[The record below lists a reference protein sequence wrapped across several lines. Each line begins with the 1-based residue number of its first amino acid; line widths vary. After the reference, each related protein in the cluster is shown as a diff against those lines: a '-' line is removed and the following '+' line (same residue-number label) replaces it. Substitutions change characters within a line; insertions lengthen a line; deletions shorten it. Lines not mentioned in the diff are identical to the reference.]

1 MSFHGF
7 PRGTLYTPVP
17 NPLFGPL
24 LEAIEDLTELKCTL
38 RALWVLHQKKGYPR
52 FITSGELAADPVLL
66 KGLKGI
72 EGPPKDSIRHG
83 MKMAVARGSFL
94 SLEVDLEGRL
104 EELFLLNDEPGQRA
118 VAMIQR
124 GDTDLKGVVPRAE
137 MVGEPTGP
145 RPNIFTLYEQNIGIL
160 TPILAEEMK
169 ETELSYPWPWIEE
182 AFKIA
187 AGRNKRSWRYIEAT
201 LRRWA
206 GEGKDDGE
214 SGRYSQKA
222 PAKERLV
229 EYLRER
235 GRLPE
240 S

>member
-1 MSFHGF
+1 MTFPGF

-24 LEAIEDLTELKCTL
+24 LESIEDLAELKCTV
-38 RALWVLHQKKGYPR
+38 RALWLLHQKKGYPR
-52 FITSGELAADPVLL
+52 FITAGELAADPVLL
-66 KGLKGI
+66 TGLKSLD
-72 EGPPKDSIRHG
+72 GPPKESILRG
-83 MKMAVARGSFL
+83 MKMAVARGCFL
-94 SLEVDLEGRL
+94 SLEVSLEGGR
-104 EELFLLNDEPGQRA
+104 EELFLINDEPGQRA
-118 VAMIQR
+118 VEMIR
-124 GDTDLKGVVPRAE
+124 LGDTDLKGVGRGEALA
-137 MVGEPTGP
+137 GEPPGP
-145 RPNIFTLYEQNIGIL
+145 RPNIFSLYEENIGIL

-169 ETELSYPWPWIEE
+169 DTEQSYPWPWIEE

-187 AGRNKRSWRYIEAT
+187 VGRNKRSWRYIEAT

-206 GEGKDDGE
+206 TEGKDDGE

-222 PAKERLV
+222 PSKERLL